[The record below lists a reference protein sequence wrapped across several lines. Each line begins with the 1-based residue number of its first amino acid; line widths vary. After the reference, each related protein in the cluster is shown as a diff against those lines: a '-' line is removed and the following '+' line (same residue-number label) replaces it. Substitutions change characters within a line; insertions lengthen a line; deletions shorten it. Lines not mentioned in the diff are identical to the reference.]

1 MSAEPDQP
9 ELGHPDGY
17 RHEGLLYPGAEEF
30 LSGIMSFIGPAVHAG
45 DPVLVLLTAA
55 KMGTVRNA
63 LGPAAE
69 KVEFAD
75 ITDVGGNPGRL
86 IGVWRRFA
94 DGHADASQLRGVG
107 EAVFPGRSPAEL
119 AECRLYE
126 ELLNAAFDAATPLR
140 VLCPYDLAALPP
152 AVIEDA
158 RRTHPFLT
166 GGVPGDLRVSA
177 DFQPTDLAE
186 PYARAL
192 PPSPDG
198 APTITFQR
206 GGLGSL
212 RAFVTTQAQQAGL
225 PQRPAS
231 ALVAAINELATNSLQ
246 HGGGQGEL
254 RIWTDDGWLLC
265 EVSDQGH
272 LTQPLAGRLP
282 PARTPGPAC
291 GWPTSSPT
299 CCRFTP
305 RRRAPSSACTRS
317 SRLAG
322 PVPG

>member
-9 ELGHPDGY
+9 ELGNPGGY
-17 RHEGLLYPGAEEF
+17 RHEALLYPGAGEF
-30 LSGIMSFIGPAVHAG
+30 LSGIVSFVGPAVDSGH
-45 DPVLVLLTAA
+45 PVLVLLTAA
-55 KMGTVRNA
+55 KIGAVRTA

-119 AECRLYE
+119 AECRRYE
-126 ELLNAAFDAATPLR
+126 ELLNIAFDAGTPLR
-140 VLCPYDLAALPP
+140 VLCPYDLAALPSS
-152 AVIEDA
+152 VIEDA
-158 RRTHPFLT
+158 RRSHPFLT
-166 GGVPGDLRVSA
+166 GGVPGDQRVSA
-177 DFQPTDLAE
+177 DFRPPDLAE
-186 PYARAL
+186 PYAQPL
-192 PPSPDG
+192 PAGPDD
-198 APTITFQR
+198 APRIGFQR

-212 RAFVTTQAQQAGL
+212 RAFVTAQAQQAGL
-225 PQRPAS
+225 PQRPTS

-282 PARTPGPAC
+282 PAPDAGAGLWLANQLTDLLQIH
-291 GWPTSSPT
+291 SSSGGT
-299 CCRFTP
+299 VVRVHQK
-305 RRRAPSSACTRS
+305 
-317 SRLAG
+317 L
-322 PVPG
+322 

>member
-9 ELGHPDGY
+9 ELGNPEGY
-17 RHEGLLYPGAEEF
+17 RHQALLYPDIGEF
-30 LSGIMSFIGPAVHAG
+30 LSGMVSFAGPAVDAG
-45 DPVLVLLTAA
+45 HPVLVLLTPA
-55 KMGTVRNA
+55 KISAVRTA

-94 DGHADASQLRGVG
+94 DGHADATQLRAVG

-119 AECRLYE
+119 AECQLYE
-126 ELLNAAFDAATPLR
+126 ELLNVAFDPATPLR
-140 VLCPYDLAALPP
+140 VLCPYDLAALPAP
-152 AVIEDA
+152 VIENA
-158 RRTHPFLT
+158 RRSHPFLIT
-166 GGVPGDLRVSA
+166 GEPGDVQASA
-177 DFQPTDLAE
+177 EFQPIDLAD
-186 PYARAL
+186 PYSRPL
-192 PPSPDG
+192 PASPDS
-198 APTITFQR
+198 APGIAFQR

-212 RAFVTTQAQQAGL
+212 RSFVTEQAQQAGL
-225 PQRPAS
+225 EQRAAS

-272 LTQPLAGRLP
+272 LTEPLAGRLP
-282 PARTPGPAC
+282 PAPDSGAGLWLANQLTDLLQIHSGPA
-291 GWPTSSPT
+291 GTVV
-299 CCRFTP
+299 RVHQK
-305 RRRAPSSACTRS
+305 
-317 SRLAG
+317 L
-322 PVPG
+322 

>member
-9 ELGHPDGY
+9 ELGHPEGY
-17 RHEGLLYPGAEEF
+17 RHEALLYRGTGEF
-30 LSGIMSFIGPAVHAG
+30 LSGIVSFARPAVDAG
-45 DPVLVLLTAA
+45 HPVLVLLTPA
-55 KMGTVRNA
+55 KISAVRTA

-94 DGHADASQLRGVG
+94 DGHADAGQLRGVG

-119 AECRLYE
+119 AECQLYE
-126 ELLNAAFDAATPLR
+126 ELLNVAFDAATPLR
-140 VLCPYDLAALPP
+140 VLCPYDVAALPAP
-152 AVIEDA
+152 VIEDA
-158 RRTHPFLT
+158 RRSHPFLIA
-166 GGVPGDLRVSA
+166 GEPGELQSSPE
-177 DFQPTDLAE
+177 FQPIDLAE
-186 PYARAL
+186 PYTRPL
-192 PPSPDG
+192 PASPDS
-198 APTITFQR
+198 APCIAFQR

-212 RAFVTTQAQQAGL
+212 RSFVTDQAQQAGL
-225 PQRPAS
+225 EQRAAS

-272 LTQPLAGRLP
+272 LTEPLAGRLP
-282 PARTPGPAC
+282 PAPDSGAGLWLANQLTDLLQIHSGPA
-291 GWPTSSPT
+291 GTVV
-299 CCRFTP
+299 RVHQK
-305 RRRAPSSACTRS
+305 
-317 SRLAG
+317 L
-322 PVPG
+322 

>member
-9 ELGHPDGY
+9 ELGNPGGY
-17 RHEGLLYPGAEEF
+17 RHQALLYPGSEEF
-30 LSGIMSFIGPAVHAG
+30 LSGIVSFVGPAVDAAH
-45 DPVLVLLTAA
+45 PVLVLLTAA
-55 KMGTVRNA
+55 KIGAVRSA

-126 ELLNAAFDAATPLR
+126 ELLNVAFDAATPLR

-152 AVIEDA
+152 SVIEDA
-158 RRTHPFLT
+158 RRAHPFIT
-166 GGVPGDLRVSA
+166 GGVPGDLRASA
-177 DFQPTDLAE
+177 DFQPINLAKA
-186 PYARAL
+186 YAQPL
-192 PPSPDG
+192 PARPQG
-198 APTITFQR
+198 APSITFQH

-212 RAFVTTQAQQAGL
+212 RAFVTAQAQQAGL
-225 PQRPAS
+225 PQRQVS
-231 ALVAAINELATNSLQ
+231 ALVAAVNELATNSLQ

-265 EVSDQGH
+265 EVSDQGQ
-272 LTQPLAGRLP
+272 LTEPLAGRLP
-282 PARTPGPAC
+282 PAPDAGAGLWLANQLTDLLRIHSTPGGTAV
-291 GWPTSSPT
+291 
-299 CCRFTP
+299 RVYQK
-305 RRRAPSSACTRS
+305 
-317 SRLAG
+317 L
-322 PVPG
+322 

>member
-9 ELGHPDGY
+9 ELGNPGGY
-17 RHEGLLYPGAEEF
+17 RHQALLYPGTEEF
-30 LSGIMSFIGPAVHAG
+30 LSGIVSFAGPAADAG
-45 DPVLVLLTAA
+45 HPVLVLLTAA
-55 KMGTVRNA
+55 KIGAVRSA

-86 IGVWRRFA
+86 IGVWRRFV

-126 ELLNAAFDAATPLR
+126 ELLNVAFDAATPLR

-152 AVIEDA
+152 SVIEDA
-158 RRTHPFLT
+158 RRAHPFVT
-166 GGVPGDLRVSA
+166 GGAPGDLRASA
-177 DFQPTDLAE
+177 DFQPINPARA
-186 PYARAL
+186 YARPL
-192 PPSPDG
+192 PASPEGTPS
-198 APTITFQR
+198 ITFQH

-212 RAFVTTQAQQAGL
+212 RAFVTAQAQQAGL
-225 PQRPAS
+225 PQRQVS
-231 ALVAAINELATNSLQ
+231 ALVAAVNELATNSLQ

-265 EVSDQGH
+265 EVSDQGR
-272 LTQPLAGRLP
+272 LTEPLAGRLP
-282 PARTPGPAC
+282 PAPDAGA
-291 GWPTSSPT
+291 GLW
-299 CCRFTP
+299 
-305 RRRAPSSACTRS
+305 
-317 SRLAG
+317 LANQLTDLLRIHSTAG
-322 PVPG
+322 GTAVRVYQKL